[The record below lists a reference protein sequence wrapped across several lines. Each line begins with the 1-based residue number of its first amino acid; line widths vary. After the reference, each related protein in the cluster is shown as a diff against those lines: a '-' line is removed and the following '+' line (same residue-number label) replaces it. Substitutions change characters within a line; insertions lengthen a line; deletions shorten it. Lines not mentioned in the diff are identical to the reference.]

1 MKASRIYHVPPIQYW
16 LPEIPNSLI
25 VKSILTLYMF
35 PVLML
40 YLDFIQEI
48 LSIFLI
54 SIFSIVESLI

>member
-40 YLDFIQEI
+40 YLDFIQKRF
-48 LSIFLI
+48 SAFFL
-54 SIFSIVESLI
+54 